1 MPKETNKQT
10 LFTQPLHQIQK
21 LTENKP
27 HRPNTKKK
35 KKKTTNFLEKIEG
48 KIFVTSGRHIF
59 LIHDKHQKH
68 NSF

>member
-35 KKKTTNFLEKIEG
+35 KNYKFSRKK
-48 KIFVTSGRHIF
+48 
-59 LIHDKHQKH
+59 
-68 NSF
+68 